1 MERFSAKREA
11 ILKCLQGTDSHP
23 TAEWLY
29 QRLKPTYPGLS
40 LGTVYRNLCQLKE
53 AGLILSIGVQAGEE
67 HFDGNPLPHP
77 HVVCTRCGKVA
88 DLDAALPLQDIF
100 KQAEAASGFKVA
112 SARLMGLCP
121 DCAEASASDK
131 EMKHET

>member
-67 HFDGNPLPHP
+67 RFDGNPLPHP
-77 HVVCTRCGKVA
+77 HAVCTRCGKVA
-88 DLDAALPLQDIF
+88 DLDAALPLQNIF
-100 KQAEAASGFKVA
+100 KQAEAASGFRIA
-112 SARLMGLCP
+112 GARLVGLCP

-131 EMKHET
+131 EMKHEA